1 MELTQITAHANAT
14 NVRKVTANV
23 SIRAEPVTLTNAN
36 VLTAKI
42 LIYVKSLSRSEISC
56 SCSRKIWVR
65 GARARRMDARRS
77 IVSADSGESDAVR
90 SVGAIIVAIR
100 SVHKIE
106 YSTII
111 LSFILFRYIPNR
123 LISFIKHWLNFL
135 AYWPIH
141 FYSKWNIISDTFL

>member
-56 SCSRKIWVR
+56 SCSRKI
-65 GARARRMDARRS
+65 
-77 IVSADSGESDAVR
+77 
-90 SVGAIIVAIR
+90 
-100 SVHKIE
+100 
-106 YSTII
+106 
-111 LSFILFRYIPNR
+111 
-123 LISFIKHWLNFL
+123 
-135 AYWPIH
+135 
-141 FYSKWNIISDTFL
+141 

>member
-42 LIYVKSLSRSEISC
+42 LICVRSLSRSEISC

-65 GARARRMDARRS
+65 GAHARRMDARRS
-77 IVSADSGESDAVR
+77 IVSADSGESDVVR
-90 SVGAIIVAIR
+90 SVGAIIVVIR

-106 YSTII
+106 YSTIY
-111 LSFILFRYIPNR
+111 LTAHLRFIL
-123 LISFIKHWLNFL
+123 LICRVFLIFLFFLINQYFLFILRSVNFIWCNL
-135 AYWPIH
+135 
-141 FYSKWNIISDTFL
+141 L